1 MILLSLRPGSNT
13 LRGAGKLR
21 PYAVSLVHEAGGT
34 RCIGTGVL
42 REGHGAPR
50 HISRNLD
57 CRLARPALDRI
68 EKVLYAVYN
77 MAGSTESSSRSGDT
91 GFAVPAVERPKD
103 LSDEVYERLR
113 AAILEGHLRPG
124 VRLVETRLSAQFGIS
139 RTPLR
144 EALQKLEQEGLV
156 SSRPGGGVMVV
167 ELSKRDIQEISGIRQ
182 VLEGY
187 AAKLAATRLT
197 EQEMDRLAQ
206 IVEST
211 EKALR
216 RGDRAEVAA
225 LNAEFHG
232 IINRA
237 AGSKRL
243 LKLIN
248 GFRQYFFN
256 TKVAEHFTD
265 DELRESI
272 EGHWR
277 ILKALRARDGEAA
290 DREVREH
297 LAHAAVIQERMVAR

>member
-1 MILLSLRPGSNT
+1 
-13 LRGAGKLR
+13 
-21 PYAVSLVHEAGGT
+21 
-34 RCIGTGVL
+34 
-42 REGHGAPR
+42 
-50 HISRNLD
+50 
-57 CRLARPALDRI
+57 
-68 EKVLYAVYN
+68 
-77 MAGSTESSSRSGDT
+77 MAGEVRRFSVGGDPV
-91 GFAVPAVERPKD
+91 FSVPAVERPKD

-113 AAILEGHLRPG
+113 AAILEGNLRPG
-124 VRLVETRLSAQFGIS
+124 MRLVETRLSEQFGIS

-156 SSRPGGGVMVV
+156 SARPGGGVVVV
-167 ELSKRDIQEISGIRQ
+167 ELTKRDIQEISGIRQ

-206 IVEST
+206 IVERT
-211 EKALR
+211 EKALQ

-237 AGSKRL
+237 SGSKRL

-256 TKVAEHFTD
+256 TKVAEYFTD
-265 DELRESI
+265 DELRQSI